1 MNCREA
7 ETLIVAGV
15 YGRLTPEERA
25 GLESHAETCPAC
37 RGLMAEWATILD
49 LKALP
54 EKEAV
59 PFPDWEKSWSR
70 ISAEALDKHS
80 RRRSVFRRPVPGG
93 PVWARPAAAAAAVVL
108 VFALGYFAGRRVLID
123 RPGEAVETASAA
135 SSPAV
140 SPISVSGRVLLAE
153 YADNLKPILVDFLN
167 RGDVRPPAEL
177 AALERRIVRDMI
189 GQTRLLENLAAESE
203 DAGLR
208 GLLLELEFILTSMAN
223 LDPEDKESTDHLGR
237 MIREKDVALRL
248 RDLAAFSTI

>member
-25 GLESHAETCPAC
+25 GLESHAEACPAC
-37 RGLMAEWATILD
+37 RGLMAEWMTVLD
-49 LKALP
+49 LKVLP

-59 PFPDWEKSWSR
+59 PFPDWERSWSR
-70 ISAEALDKHS
+70 ISAEALDKPS
-80 RRRSVFRRPVPGG
+80 RRRSVFRRPALGR
-93 PVWARPAAAAAAVVL
+93 PVWARPAAAAAAVAL
-108 VFALGYFAGRRVLID
+108 VFALGYFAGRRVLIV
-123 RPGEAVETASAA
+123 RPGEAV

-167 RGDVRPPAEL
+167 RGEVRLPEEL

-189 GQTRLLENLAAESE
+189 GQTRLLERLAAESE

-208 GLLLELEFILTSMAN
+208 ELLLDLEFILTSMAN

-237 MIREKDVALRL
+237 MIREKDVAVRL